1 MSQIIRLR
9 RWSVH
14 VPSVARARILPTLY
28 LQRPQIYIEGHNGR
42 IMEINY
48 RRSEWEKARQD
59 FVKLQQSMVLCQKA
73 LESVPVVD
81 EKSVV
86 ENPAFK

>member
-1 MSQIIRLR
+1 
-9 RWSVH
+9 
-14 VPSVARARILPTLY
+14 
-28 LQRPQIYIEGHNGR
+28 
-42 IMEINY
+42 MEINY
-48 RRSEWEKARQD
+48 RRSEWEKAQQD